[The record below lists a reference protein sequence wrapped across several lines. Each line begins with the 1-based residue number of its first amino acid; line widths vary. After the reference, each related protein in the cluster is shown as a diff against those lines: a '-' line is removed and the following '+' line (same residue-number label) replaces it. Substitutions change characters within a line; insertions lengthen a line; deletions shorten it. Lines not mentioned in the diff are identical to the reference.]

1 MAIPL
6 DAPAS
11 PNPREA
17 DGESRR
23 DVLRKLAIGGAIA
36 WSAPLIASTAHA
48 AGPTSCE
55 GAEIDFN
62 DYAVGDTFT
71 SATVNGI
78 TMTLG
83 ASSFFG
89 GSAARATNRT
99 IIGSPIGGIDSKGLR
114 LEQDAVNGGGQEISL
129 TFSQAVYNV
138 TFVITDID
146 NSEGTTG
153 WSDRIVIVEPTVYSY
168 SFPTGSTVIGAGT
181 ATGSTP
187 TTGPF
192 RNSENFN
199 YLNPSPGGNVTVVF
213 PGPLTTF
220 TMRFQCADRQGRN
233 QLINLSNISFC
244 G

>member
-1 MAIPL
+1 MTADF

-11 PNPREA
+11 ANPPA
-17 DGESRR
+17 PTDPSRR
-23 DVLRKLAIGGAIA
+23 DALRKLAIGGALA

-48 AGPTSCE
+48 AGPTSCV

-83 ASSFFG
+83 PSAFYG

-99 IIGSPIGGIDSKGLR
+99 IIASPIGGIDSRGLR
-114 LEQDAVNGGGQEISL
+114 LEQDAVTGGGQEISL

-138 TFVITDID
+138 SFVVTDID
-146 NSEGTTG
+146 TLNNG
-153 WSDRIVIVEPTVYSY
+153 WSDRIIVVTPTVYSY
-168 SFPTGSTVIGAGT
+168 AAPPGSTVIGNGT
-181 ATGSTP
+181 ASGTTS

-192 RNSENFN
+192 RNTESFN
-199 YLNPSPGGNVTVVF
+199 YLNPSNGGNVTLTF

-220 TMRFQCADRQGRN
+220 TMRFQCASQQGSN